1 VGRPAEGADRGA
13 PRERHLQQ
21 LLQQLWHDERGHDGA
36 DAQALTAAAPQTPGR
51 KQRAKIDGINNMKA
65 TLYQFMT
72 SPFCS
77 KVRKILDY
85 KGIDYQIVE
94 VDYVERKELIAASGQ
109 IMVPTLRLEDI
120 QSADARAAS
129 ETIVDSDRIAMRLEE
144 LCPEPTILPACTRGL
159 HLALTRY
166 IDSSVEEALFFA
178 AVPDEEEYFAGQGAD
193 RLAMFRFIRERKYG
207 AGFCDRM
214 MREHEA
220 NMVRVREVLAPFEMA
235 LEHGAFL
242 LGGSG
247 LADFALYGQ
256 LHFLAFTGVLKIPHD
271 LPRLREFY
279 GRVDRITAV
288 LEETAT

>member
-1 VGRPAEGADRGA
+1 
-13 PRERHLQQ
+13 
-21 LLQQLWHDERGHDGA
+21 
-36 DAQALTAAAPQTPGR
+36 
-51 KQRAKIDGINNMKA
+51 MKA
-65 TLYQFMT
+65 TLYQFVT

-85 KGIDYQIVE
+85 KGLDYQIVE

-109 IMVPTLRLEDI
+109 IMVPALRLEDV
-120 QSADARAAS
+120 QSGGEGAAV

-144 LCPEPTILPACTRGL
+144 LCPEPTILPARSRGL

-178 AVPDEEEYFAGQGAD
+178 AMPDEERYFASQGAD

-207 AGFCDRM
+207 VGFCERM
-214 MREHEA
+214 EREHET

-242 LGGSG
+242 LGGPG

-256 LHFLAFTGVLKIPHD
+256 LHFLALSGVLKIPHE

-279 GRVDRITAV
+279 GRVDRITAA
-288 LEETAT
+288 LEETGA

>member
-1 VGRPAEGADRGA
+1 
-13 PRERHLQQ
+13 
-21 LLQQLWHDERGHDGA
+21 
-36 DAQALTAAAPQTPGR
+36 
-51 KQRAKIDGINNMKA
+51 MKA
-65 TLYQFMT
+65 TLYQFVT

-85 KGIDYQIVE
+85 KGLDYQIVE

-109 IMVPTLRLEDI
+109 IMVPALRLEDV
-120 QSADARAAS
+120 QNGAEAAAV
-129 ETIVDSDRIAMRLEE
+129 ETVVDSDRIAMRLEE
-144 LCPEPTILPACTRGL
+144 LCPEPTILPARSRGL

-178 AVPDEEEYFAGQGAD
+178 AMPDEERYFARQGAD

-207 AGFCDRM
+207 AGFCERM
-214 MREHEA
+214 EREHET

-242 LGGSG
+242 LGGPG

-256 LHFLAFTGVLKIPHD
+256 LHFLALSGVLKIPHE

-279 GRVDRITAV
+279 DRVDRITAAI
-288 LEETAT
+288 EDSGT

>member
-1 VGRPAEGADRGA
+1 
-13 PRERHLQQ
+13 
-21 LLQQLWHDERGHDGA
+21 
-36 DAQALTAAAPQTPGR
+36 
-51 KQRAKIDGINNMKA
+51 MKA

-85 KGIDYQIVE
+85 KGLDYQIVE

-109 IMVPTLRLEDI
+109 IMVPALRLEDV
-120 QSADARAAS
+120 QSGGAS
-129 ETIVDSDRIAMRLEE
+129 EGVETIVDSDRIAMRLEE
-144 LCPEPTILPACTRGL
+144 LCPEPAILPARSRGL

-178 AVPDEEEYFAGQGAD
+178 AVPDEEKYFASQGAD

-207 AGFCDRM
+207 VGFCERM
-214 MREHEA
+214 EREHEA

-242 LGGSG
+242 LGGAG

-256 LHFLAFTGVLKIPHD
+256 LHFLALTGVLKIPRE
-271 LPRLREFY
+271 LARVREFY
-279 GRVDRITAV
+279 GRVDRITAK
-288 LEETAT
+288 LEETGT

>member
-1 VGRPAEGADRGA
+1 
-13 PRERHLQQ
+13 
-21 LLQQLWHDERGHDGA
+21 
-36 DAQALTAAAPQTPGR
+36 
-51 KQRAKIDGINNMKA
+51 MKA
-65 TLYQFMT
+65 TLYQFVT

-85 KGIDYQIVE
+85 KGLDYQIVE

-109 IMVPTLRLEDI
+109 IMVPALRLEHGEG
-120 QSADARAAS
+120 AGGGV

-144 LCPEPTILPACTRGL
+144 LCPAPAILPSRTRGL

-166 IDSSVEEALFFA
+166 IDSEVEEALFFA
-178 AVPDEEEYFAGQGAD
+178 AVPDEAEYFARQGAD
-193 RLAMFRFIRERKYG
+193 RLALFRFIRERKYG
-207 AGFCDRM
+207 VGFCERM
-214 MREHEA
+214 EREREA

-242 LGGSG
+242 LGGAG

-271 LPRLREFY
+271 LARLREFY
-279 GRVDRITAV
+279 GRVDRITAA
-288 LEETAT
+288 LEDPAP

>member
-1 VGRPAEGADRGA
+1 
-13 PRERHLQQ
+13 
-21 LLQQLWHDERGHDGA
+21 
-36 DAQALTAAAPQTPGR
+36 
-51 KQRAKIDGINNMKA
+51 MKA

-85 KGIDYQIVE
+85 KGLDYQIVE

-109 IMVPTLRLEDI
+109 IMVPALRLEGVPGGGEGT
-120 QSADARAAS
+120 AV

-144 LCPEPTILPACTRGL
+144 LCPEPTVLPARSRGL

-166 IDSSVEEALFFA
+166 IDSGVEEALFFA
-178 AVPDEEEYFAGQGAD
+178 AVPDEEKYFARQGAD
-193 RLAMFRFIRERKYG
+193 RLAMFRFIRDRKYG
-207 AGFCDRM
+207 VGFCDRM
-214 MREHEA
+214 EREHEV
-220 NMVRVREVLAPFEMA
+220 NMVRVHEVLAPFEIA

-242 LGGSG
+242 LGGPG

-256 LHFLAFTGVLKIPHD
+256 LHFLALTGVLKIPHE

-279 GRVDRITAV
+279 ARVDRITAA
-288 LEETAT
+288 LEEAGT

>member
-1 VGRPAEGADRGA
+1 
-13 PRERHLQQ
+13 
-21 LLQQLWHDERGHDGA
+21 
-36 DAQALTAAAPQTPGR
+36 
-51 KQRAKIDGINNMKA
+51 MKA

-85 KGIDYQIVE
+85 KGLDYQIVE

-109 IMVPTLRLEDI
+109 IMVPALRLEDV
-120 QSADARAAS
+120 QSGGLNTAV

-144 LCPEPTILPACTRGL
+144 LCPEPTILPARSRGL

-166 IDSSVEEALFFA
+166 IDSSVEDALFCA
-178 AVPDEEEYFAGQGAD
+178 AVPDEEKYFARQGAD

-207 AGFCDRM
+207 TGFCDRM
-214 MREHEA
+214 EREHAA
-220 NMVRVREVLAPFEMA
+220 NMVRVREVLGPFEMA

-242 LGGSG
+242 LGGPG

-256 LHFLAFTGVLKIPHD
+256 LHFLALGGVLKIPHE

-279 GRVDRITAV
+279 DRVDRITAKV
-288 LEETAT
+288 EETGA